1 MKTLL
6 RNAREQKGL
15 KVREVAEKL
24 QIDQALISKFENGQ
38 RNPTRNQVLQLAEL
52 LDIDREEILT
62 LWLKGKIL
70 RELENEEFALNA
82 LKAAEAELQPQAKNP
97 KADPLQKL
105 LDEMD
110 ALKQKF
116 ENLRGS

>member
-6 RNAREQKGL
+6 RNAREQKGF

-24 QIDQALISKFENGQ
+24 QIDQALIIKFESGQ
-38 RNPTRNQVLQLAEL
+38 RYPTRKQVLQLAEL
-52 LDIDREEILT
+52 LDINREQILT
-62 LWLKGKIL
+62 LWLKEKIL
-70 RELENEEFALNA
+70 RELEGEEFALNA
-82 LKAAEAELQPQAKNP
+82 LKAAEAKLQPQTP
-97 KADPLQKL
+97 KSDPLQKL

>member
-6 RNAREQKGL
+6 KNARETKGL
-15 KVREVAEKL
+15 KVREVSEKL
-24 QIDQALISKFENGQ
+24 QIDQALISKFESGQ
-38 RNPTRNQVLQLAEL
+38 RNPTRKQVVQLAEL
-52 LDIDREEILT
+52 LDINPEEILI
-62 LWLKGKIL
+62 LWLKEKIL
-70 RELENEEFALNA
+70 REMDGEELALKA
-82 LKAAEAELQPQAKNP
+82 LKAAEAELQPQTP

>member
-24 QIDQALISKFENGQ
+24 QIDQALISKFESGQ
-38 RNPTRNQVLQLAEL
+38 RNPTRKQVLQLAEL
-52 LDIDREEILT
+52 LDINREQILT
-62 LWLKGKIL
+62 IWLKEKIL
-70 RELENEEFALNA
+70 RELEGEEFAVHA
-82 LKAAEAELQPQAKNP
+82 LKAAEAELHPQTP